1 MSTDKSSKGKP
12 STRVQRKHER
22 NRQEILDV
30 ARAILRDGG
39 VDAVTLAS
47 VAGELA
53 LTKQALYHYYP
64 SKEALVRVLTI
75 VLLNDEV
82 ETLIAA
88 VNAEPEDARILG
100 VVIRAFYRHYIQRLN
115 EFRAVYCQSQ
125 LYRNPTEVLDEVL
138 LREEINPRTRHLFDV
153 LEARLSN
160 GSRSTARKKKCR
172 RLAYTGWLAAL
183 GLVTMLGVADA
194 AKDPLIHSDAD
205 LLDTLTATFDAA
217 AVSILAS

>member
-1 MSTDKSSKGKP
+1 MSTDKPAKGKP

-30 ARAILRDGG
+30 ARATLADGG

-53 LTKQALYHYYP
+53 LTKQALYHYFS
-64 SKEALVRVLTI
+64 SKEALIRSLTI

-88 VNAEPEDARILG
+88 VNAQPDDTRVLG
-100 VVIRAFYRHYIQRLN
+100 VMIRAYYDYYISRLN
-115 EFRAVYCQSQ
+115 EFRAVYCQTQ
-125 LYRNPTEVLDEVL
+125 LYNNPSAVVDEVM

-153 LEARLSN
+153 LEARLSK
-160 GSRSTARKKKCR
+160 GSRSVARRRQCR
-172 RLAYTGWLAAL
+172 RLAYSGWLAAL
-183 GLVTMLGVADA
+183 GLLTMLGVADA
-194 AKDPLIHSDAD
+194 AKDPLIYSDED
-205 LLDTLTATFDAA
+205 LLDTLAATFDAA
-217 AVSILAS
+217 ATSVLEP